1 MKHKVRHIHF
11 VGIGGAGMS
20 GIAEVFLNL
29 GYQISGSDLSA
40 SAVTDRLQ
48 ALGAKVAIG
57 HAAQH
62 TEGADCLVLSS
73 AVRADNPE
81 VIAARARRIPLV
93 PRAMML
99 AELMKLK
106 QGIAVAG
113 THGKT
118 TTTSLVA
125 SVLAA
130 GERVAGA
137 KLTLT
142 PVKTLAEARGLGG
155 GIAFYATDDAIAEQE
170 IEPARMTLAS
180 GRYALRMLDLAAE
193 AVKRRELDGVVFAP
207 LNKGAMRLAG
217 LTHEDEMR
225 LLQDHLSVTGFVCE
239 FNVT

>member
-73 AVRADNPE
+73 AVSADNPE
-81 VIAARARRIPLV
+81 VMAARARRIPLV

-99 AELMKLK
+99 AELMK
-106 QGIAVAG
+106 
-113 THGKT
+113 
-118 TTTSLVA
+118 
-125 SVLAA
+125 
-130 GERVAGA
+130 
-137 KLTLT
+137 
-142 PVKTLAEARGLGG
+142 
-155 GIAFYATDDAIAEQE
+155 
-170 IEPARMTLAS
+170 
-180 GRYALRMLDLAAE
+180 
-193 AVKRRELDGVVFAP
+193 
-207 LNKGAMRLAG
+207 
-217 LTHEDEMR
+217 
-225 LLQDHLSVTGFVCE
+225 
-239 FNVT
+239 

>member
-20 GIAEVFLNL
+20 GIAEVFFNL

-73 AVRADNPE
+73 AVSADNPE

-130 GERVAGA
+130 GGQDPTFVIGGLLNSAGVNA
-137 KLTLT
+137 RLGSGDMI
-142 PVKTLAEARGLGG
+142 VVEA
-155 GIAFYATDDAIAEQE
+155 DESDA
-170 IEPARMTLAS
+170 S
-180 GRYALRMLDLAAE
+180 
-193 AVKRRELDGVVFAP
+193 F
-207 LNKGAMRLAG
+207 LNLSPTMAIITNIDADHM
-217 LTHEDEMR
+217 DEKNR
-225 LLQDHLSVTGFVCE
+225 SLNSPIHLKSI
-239 FNVT
+239 